1 MPKIKIKIVIQ
12 NSNETIENTTMGI
25 YSQGVLK
32 YLEEDNTKVTYH
44 YKNHQLLRKNDEYK
58 MTFDFEK
65 GNLKTKLKEYQTEL
79 NIEIKNIIIK
89 EDNKNIIIEYEID
102 KERFIYRIEEVIWV

>member
-32 YLEEDNTKVTYH
+32 YLEEEKTKVTYH
-44 YKNHQLLRKNDEYK
+44 YKNHQLLRENDEYK

-102 KERFIYRIEEVIWV
+102 KERFIYRIEEVI